1 MAVADEDRNASYNA
15 VVSIAQESLTAIEDI
30 LAGMSSEQ
38 ANRVPDLAGANSPY
52 AIGTHC
58 VGMVEYWGGS
68 VIAGLGIPRDR
79 DVEFQAVGDP
89 QVLRAEIARIRQRF
103 AEWAAIGM
111 SEGPRDRS
119 AVGTTRSETVRT
131 ASATWMLLHVVREL
145 AQHLGQLEITR
156 DILTKNEHGPP
167 VT

>member
-1 MAVADEDRNASYNA
+1 M
-15 VVSIAQESLTAIEDI
+15 SIAKESLTAIEDI

-38 ANRVPDLAGANSPY
+38 ANHAPDLPGANSAY

-68 VIAGLGIPRDR
+68 VIAGLRIPRDR
-79 DVEFQAVGDP
+79 DGEFQAVGDP
-89 QVLRAEIARIRQRF
+89 QVLCEDISRTRQRF

-156 DILTKNEHGPP
+156 DILARDGHDPTSTRKAAQHMPYRAP
-167 VT
+167 